1 MMTYLTFEENE
12 MFQVYSKPDCPFCD
26 QAKSLLKLKEL
37 PFQERV
43 LDVGQEK
50 VEGVTYV
57 SRDEILGKF
66 PGARTMPQIAL
77 VKDGNFQVIGGFTEL
92 KALT

>member
-1 MMTYLTFEENE
+1 
-12 MFQVYSKPDCPFCD
+12 MFQVWTKPNCIYCD

-37 PFQERV
+37 PFQEFV

-50 VEGVTYV
+50 SDGVTYV
-57 SRDEILGKF
+57 SRDDILGKF

-77 VKDGNFQVIGGFTEL
+77 VKDGNFQVIGGFAEL
-92 KALT
+92 KGLT